1 MRKEFGKLIIDAFC
15 RICKIDADKEEFL
28 NFDFYREK
36 EKLDSRFM

>member
-15 RICKIDADKEEFL
+15 RICKIDVDKEAFL